1 MPQTPSSSVEEFEH
15 LPFKEFAQNAYLN
28 YSMYVIL
35 DRALPHIGDGLK
47 PVQRRIVYSMSQL
60 GLSSTAK
67 FKKSA
72 RTVGDV
78 LGKFHPHGDTACYEA
93 MVLMAQPFSLR
104 YPLVDGQGN
113 WGDPNDPKSFAA
125 MRYTESRLSRYAE
138 ILLDELEQGTVAWVP
153 NFDGTLEEPSLMP
166 ARLPNIL
173 LNGTTGIAVGMATSI
188 PPHNLREVAKALIFL
203 IENEDAGTQD
213 LCNFIKGP
221 DFPTQAEIITPA
233 KEINDIYEKG
243 KGRLKMRAQYVIE
256 DGELVFIALPYHAS
270 AEKIYE
276 QIAAQISAKKL
287 PMVSDLR
294 DESDH
299 QNPTR
304 LVVIP
309 RSNRVDLDALADHLF
324 ATTDLEKSFSI
335 NMNMIGLNGRPGVK
349 NLKTILTEWLGFR
362 KATIEKK
369 FQFRLEKIVRR
380 LHILEGFQTVYL
392 NLDQVIE
399 IIRRADDPANEL
411 MAAFD
416 LSDTQVKAVLEI
428 RLRQLAR
435 MEEIRIT
442 EEMAALSREKTY
454 LDNLL
459 NSPDAFKAFM
469 VKEIEEDAKQFGD
482 KRRSPIKTRKGAQA
496 FSVTDVIEVEPV
508 TIILSAN
515 GWIRTAKGHDID
527 PANVKFKTGDH
538 LLCHLRTRSDK
549 PIVLMDTS
557 GRAYTLFSHA
567 LPSARGNGEPVTG
580 HLTLAPD
587 TTIYTM
593 IAAEAQ
599 DLFLNCADNGY
610 GYIIKFSDFLT
621 GFKNGKAVITLSPKD
636 LPMTPVP
643 IPEVKCDNV
652 VAITTSG
659 RMLIFPVS
667 QLPRLKKGKGN
678 KIIHIPPSEKSQN
691 FSEKLK
697 FLKILPFKSNLVI
710 YSGKH
715 FLRLTPGNQ
724 QNYTSTRGRRGKL
737 LPRGYRKVND
747 LEIIPIQPAT
757 DDTD

>member
-1 MPQTPSSSVEEFEH
+1 MTQPQSPSVEEFERQ
-15 LPFKEFAQNAYLN
+15 PFQEFTQNAYLN

-47 PVQRRIVYSMSQL
+47 PVQRRIIYSMSQL

-125 MRYTESRLSRYAE
+125 MRYTESRLSNYAKL
-138 ILLDELEQGTVAWVP
+138 LLDELEQGTVNWVP
-153 NFDGTLEEPSLMP
+153 NFDGTLEEPAMMP

-203 IENEDAGTQD
+203 IENENADTND
-213 LCNFIKGP
+213 LCNIIKGP

-233 KEINDIYEKG
+233 DEINDIYEKG
-243 KGRLKMRAQYVIE
+243 RGRVKMRARYIIE
-256 DGELVFIALPYHAS
+256 DGELVFTALPYHAS
-270 AEKIYE
+270 TEKIYE

-299 QNPTR
+299 EAPTR
-304 LVVIP
+304 LVVMP
-309 RSNRVDLDALADHLF
+309 RSNRVDLDALAAHLF

-335 NMNMIGLNGRPGVK
+335 NMNMIGLDGRPGVK
-349 NLKTILTEWLGFR
+349 NLKEILNEWLEFR
-362 KATIEKK
+362 KATIERK
-369 FQFRLEKIVRR
+369 FRFRLEKIVSR
-380 LHILEGFQTVYL
+380 LHILEGFKTVYL

-399 IIRRADDPANEL
+399 IIRAADDPAKEL
-411 MAAFD
+411 METFS
-416 LSDTQVKAVLEI
+416 LSEIQVKAVLEI

-435 MEEIRIT
+435 MEEIKIT
-442 EEMAALSREKTY
+442 EEMDALSKEKAQ
-454 LDNLL
+454 LDKLL
-459 NSPDAFKAFM
+459 NSSKAFKSFM
-469 VKEIEEDAKQFGD
+469 IKEIEDDAKNFGD
-482 KRRSPIKTRKGAQA
+482 KRRSPIKERKEAEA
-496 FSVTDVIEVEPV
+496 FSVTDVIDVEPV

-515 GWIRTAKGHDID
+515 GWIKTAKGHEID
-527 PANVKFKTGDH
+527 PENVKFKTGDYP
-538 LLCHLRTRSDK
+538 LCHLRTRSDK
-549 PIVLMDTS
+549 PIALIDTA
-557 GRAYTLFSHA
+557 GRSYTLFSHT

-580 HLTLAPD
+580 QLTLAPD
-587 TTIYTM
+587 AGIYTM
-593 IAAEAQ
+593 IAAEDE
-599 DLFLNCADNGY
+599 DLFLTGADNGY

-621 GFKNGKAVITLSPKD
+621 NFKNGKAVITLGKND
-636 LPMTPVP
+636 LPMVPLP
-643 IPEVKCDNV
+643 IPDVTSDNV
-652 VAITTSG
+652 AAITTGG
-659 RMLIFPVS
+659 RMLIFPVN
-667 QLPRLKKGKGN
+667 QLPHLKKGKGN
-678 KIIHIPPSEKSQN
+678 KIIHIPASSRSQSN
-691 FSEKLK
+691 PEKLK
-697 FLKILPFKSNLVI
+697 LLKILPLNSNLVI

-715 FLRLTPGNQ
+715 LLRLTPGNQ
-724 QNYTSTRGRRGKL
+724 QDYTNTRGRRGKL
-737 LPRGYRKVND
+737 LPRGYRKVD
-747 LEIIPIQPAT
+747 ELEIIPSRQ
-757 DDTD
+757 